1 MSVVRHMFN
10 ESFGTQKT
18 MVTSISKVEPRKGQV
33 PVRLGQIRP
42 NFEIQ
47 KFLTKTWLS
56 YLVLSQDSTNEIY
69 SYVRQIEIPII
80 AFLKSDVI
88 TFTCFFLP
96 TIAQP
101 NIKILPR
108 NLVCVLL
115 VCILTMYFLVFG

>member
-88 TFTCFFLP
+88 TFTCFF
-96 TIAQP
+96 TIVQP
-101 NIKILPR
+101 NIKILLR

-115 VCILTMYFLVFG
+115 LCILKMCFLVFG